1 MLPND
6 SCPYQTLPLLFRI
19 LLLVPD
25 LVFLMIC
32 NAVYFMLHNRPNRH
46 EVASTNGEETEIG
59 LYPLFSAN
67 SIFFSGTILV
77 LVIGSCWRFDL
88 MQLHSNY

>member
-1 MLPND
+1 MLAND
-6 SCPYQTLPLLFRI
+6 SCPYQMLPLLFRI

-46 EVASTNGEETEIG
+46 EVASTNEKNRNR
-59 LYPLFSAN
+59 LVPLFSAN
-67 SIFFSGTILV
+67 SIFVLGTILV
-77 LVIGSCWRFDL
+77 LGIGSYWRFDL